1 MNNPTGESQVETV
14 AGKRWQLAAWCMV
27 AAFGTYFCMYAF
39 RKPFTAAEFAEYQ
52 WAGIGYKTLL
62 VTAQVLGY
70 TLSKFIGIKVIAEMN
85 PARRATMILLL
96 IGIAEAALLAFALVR
111 PPWHLLCL
119 FVNGLPLGMV
129 FGLVLGFLEGR
140 QLTEALSAGLCA
152 SFIVADGVVKAV
164 GSQLLALGVSEFWMP
179 VTTGAVFGLPLVI
192 FVWMLA
198 KIPPPATGDV
208 AHRGERVP
216 MDRSDRRRF
225 YARYTLGLSLLI
237 LAYLAVTILRSIRA
251 DFAAEIW
258 GCLGHGGQPSVF
270 ATSEIVVAMLV
281 MLGNGFCVLILDNRR
296 AFFASLA
303 ICLGGLALLAAAPVG
318 LAGGWISGF
327 TFMILVG
334 LGLYLPYVAV
344 HTTIFER
351 LIAMTRDRAN
361 IGYLM
366 YMADAFGYLGY
377 VMVML
382 GKGIV
387 TVPGDFLTFFVGVC
401 WVTAGAAA
409 VMLLVAWWYF
419 AVRVQEDLQE
429 STSGESSGALMGVAL
444 SVEEST

>member
-1 MNNPTGESQVETV
+1 MKDSGNAYPSSSASGE
-14 AGKRWQLAAWCMV
+14 RWQLAVWCMV

-39 RKPFTAAEFAEYQ
+39 RKPFTAAEFADYQ

-85 PARRATMILLL
+85 PARRATMILVL
-96 IGIAEAALLAFALVR
+96 IAIAESALLAFALVR
-111 PPWHLLCL
+111 PPFHLVCL
-119 FVNGLPLGMV
+119 FINGLPLGMV

-140 QLTEALSAGLCA
+140 RLTEALSAGLCA
-152 SFIVADGVVKAV
+152 SFIVADGFVKAV
-164 GSQLLALGVSEFWMP
+164 GAQLLVWGVSEFWMP
-179 VTTGAVFGLPLVI
+179 VTTGALFGLPLVI

-198 KIPPPATGDV
+198 KIPPPAFRDV
-208 AHRGERVP
+208 SHRGQRVP
-216 MDRSDRRRF
+216 MDRRDRQRF
-225 YARYTLGLSLLI
+225 FGRYTLGLSLLI
-237 LAYLAVTILRSIRA
+237 FAYLAITILRSIRA

-270 ATSEIVVAMLV
+270 ATSEIVVALLV
-281 MLGNGFCVLILDNRR
+281 VLGNGLCVLILDNRR

-303 ICLGGLALLAAAPVG
+303 ICLTGIALLAAAPVG
-318 LAGGWISGF
+318 LAHEWISGF
-327 TFMILVG
+327 MFMILVG

-382 GKGIV
+382 GKGII
-387 TVPGDFLTFFVGVC
+387 TIQGDFLTFFIHVC
-401 WVTAGAAA
+401 WVTAAAA
-409 VMLLVAWWYF
+409 AGMLVVAWWYF
-419 AVRVQEDLQE
+419 AVRGYEDLQA
-429 STSGESSGALMGVAL
+429 STSSEPAGVLTSAALA
-444 SVEEST
+444 VEESA